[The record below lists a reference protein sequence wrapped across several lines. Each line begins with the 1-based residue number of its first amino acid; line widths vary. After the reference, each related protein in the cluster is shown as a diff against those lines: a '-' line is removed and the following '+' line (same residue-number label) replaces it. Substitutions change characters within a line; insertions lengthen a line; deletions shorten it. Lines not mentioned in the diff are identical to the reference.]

1 VTVQGDNLGGIVV
14 HQSVTEYETDKPL
27 NYFEDNITI
36 VTSNAAKYQNGLNI
50 FPYNT
55 GAQNNFLS
63 IMTMDGKII
72 RTPLEDVANP
82 SMLNDTTIFAALQ
95 GNPLFWNFITGDTEW
110 FNLTENQ
117 HHDMSY
123 NPTTDTFMMLE
134 RETVAVVN
142 NTGQI
147 ENMSIDTIFE
157 YDRDGNVKWEWHLDD
172 HTNYSWYYE
181 DLERINQSKVDFSR
195 GRLDPTHANSIYWD
209 TEEDKVYLNVRHFH
223 QVYKIDRQT
232 GAVDWIAGAHGNFT
246 QYLSN
251 GKEVESLFYSAHDA
265 TYIGNNEILLFDNG
279 RKNTTDPE
287 FDRSSILRF
296 KVDTTTWEMH
306 EVFRYQASA
315 NDYCHFW
322 GAAQLL
328 DNGNYLGSFGCRDH
342 GETVNVHED
351 YGGAAIE
358 VDPTG
363 AVVWRVQLPFD
374 WGFYRFKR
382 VIPKLTISAPLAAT
396 IEEGGELDLAWD
408 AYSNFPATY
417 ALSDGTTDLVS
428 DTWDGGEVA
437 YSVPLDLATG
447 VTTFTVTIVDQAG
460 NTQTASVDVT
470 VESKE
475 DDSNVLL
482 MPVTIS
488 SFIAIYAIRK
498 KKM

>member
-1 VTVQGDNLGGIVV
+1 
-14 HQSVTEYETDKPL
+14 
-27 NYFEDNITI
+27 
-36 VTSNAAKYQNGLNI
+36 
-50 FPYNT
+50 
-55 GAQNNFLS
+55 
-63 IMTMDGKII
+63 
-72 RTPLEDVANP
+72 
-82 SMLNDTTIFAALQ
+82 
-95 GNPLFWNFITGDTEW
+95 
-110 FNLTENQ
+110 
-117 HHDMSY
+117 
-123 NPTTDTFMMLE
+123 
-134 RETVAVVN
+134 
-142 NTGQI
+142 
-147 ENMSIDTIFE
+147 
-157 YDRDGNVKWEWHLDD
+157 
-172 HTNYSWYYE
+172 
-181 DLERINQSKVDFSR
+181 
-195 GRLDPTHANSIYWD
+195 
-209 TEEDKVYLNVRHFH
+209 
-223 QVYKIDRQT
+223 
-232 GAVDWIAGAHGNFT
+232 
-246 QYLSN
+246 
-251 GKEVESLFYSAHDA
+251 
-265 TYIGNNEILLFDNG
+265 
-279 RKNTTDPE
+279 
-287 FDRSSILRF
+287 
-296 KVDTTTWEMH
+296 MH